1 MPVYDM
7 NLKLIEGFINE
18 RVTRNG
24 LDGRTEKAYRL
35 DLEHFCVWL
44 EERRSSGSFSGENV
58 SQNVD
63 KGEKAGIAGTEAAGR
78 ESVAGTAGTEAAER
92 ESVAETETA
101 ISISGETA
109 AGGMSRLEDLM
120 EIYLDYLVM
129 EKKLSSATVCR
140 KSRVFGYYLS
150 YLSGH
155 GIIGRHRALRPA
167 RRAAEEPKDRSLLS
181 KKESDAFFAAMNREY
196 EGLASEFRRRICLRD
211 MVMMELLFYHKI
223 EISELL
229 RLETADYDQKSGYL
243 TIRRKRGEESQ
254 VYLFSQELRGKMK
267 EWLRER
273 NEIQSEEEYDGRMF
287 VSKFGRPLS
296 MKMVIK
302 IFDKYRGMAGIEREF
317 TPKDLKE
324 SCMKQYARE
333 LVMERWG

>member
-58 SQNVD
+58 FQNVD
-63 KGEKAGIAGTEAAGR
+63 KGRSAGIAGTEAAG
-78 ESVAGTAGTEAAER
+78 T
-92 ESVAETETA
+92 ESVAETAVGTSE
-101 ISISGETA
+101 ETA
-109 AGGMSRLEDLM
+109 AETVIGGMSRLEDWM
-120 EIYLDYLVM
+120 ESYLDYLAM

-181 KKESDAFFAAMNREY
+181 KKQSDAFFAAMNHEY
-196 EGLASEFRRRICLRD
+196 EGLASEFRKRICLRD

-229 RLETADYDQKSGYL
+229 RLETADYDLEKGYL
-243 TIRRKRGEESQ
+243 TIRRKRGDDSQ
-254 VYLFSQELRGKMK
+254 VYLFSQELKRKMK
-267 EWLRER
+267 EWLAER
-273 NEIQSEEEYDGRMF
+273 KEIQREEEYEGRMF

-302 IFDKYRGMAGIEREF
+302 IFDKYREMAGIEREF

-333 LVMERWG
+333 LVMERVR

>member
-7 NLKLIEGFINE
+7 NSKLIEGFINE
-18 RVTRNG
+18 RVTGKG

-58 SQNVD
+58 FQNVD
-63 KGEKAGIAGTEAAGR
+63 KGRSAGIAGTEAAG
-78 ESVAGTAGTEAAER
+78 T
-92 ESVAETETA
+92 ESVAETAVGTSE
-101 ISISGETA
+101 ETA
-109 AGGMSRLEDLM
+109 AETVIGGMSRLEDWM
-120 EIYLDYLVM
+120 ETYLDYLVM

-181 KKESDAFFAAMNREY
+181 KKESDAFFAAMNHEY
-196 EGLASEFRRRICLRD
+196 VGLASEFRKRICLRD

-229 RLETADYDQKSGYL
+229 RLETADYDLEKGYL
-243 TIRRKRGEESQ
+243 TIRRKRGDDSQ
-254 VYLFSQELRGKMK
+254 VYLFSQELKRKMK
-267 EWLRER
+267 EWLAER
-273 NEIQSEEEYDGRMF
+273 KEIQREEEYEGRMF

-302 IFDKYRGMAGIEREF
+302 IFDKYREMAGIEREF